1 MPVNE
6 TPLNRFLRELQSG
19 GASQKIFIAREPS
32 ELTYSLYETHDA
44 LMKCL
49 DLAWRMQNPR
59 LYNEIYELLSK
70 TAAIID
76 KSAIPPSRT

>member
-6 TPLNRFLRELQSG
+6 TPLDRFLRELHG
-19 GASQKIFIAREPS
+19 GALQNIFIAREPS
-32 ELTYSLYETHDA
+32 ELTSGLFETHDA

-49 DLAWRMQNPR
+49 DVAWRMQDPR
-59 LYNEIYELLSK
+59 LYDEVFELLAK

-76 KSAIPPSRT
+76 KSAISPSRI